1 MKKNIRLS
9 ELELVDLIRKVIYE
23 QSTIATGTKI
33 IQGPAGDPYEY
44 KREGGKYYTRK
55 KGSTNWILT
64 KDQVAN
70 AIATKQRVK
79 IDIFQR
85 VNFLEQVFEFG
96 NPTQC
101 TIPAT
106 TRQRIKRHT

>member
-9 ELELVDLIRKVIYE
+9 ETELVDLIRKVIYE

-55 KGSTNWILT
+55 PIKSFKSKSSSIG
-64 KDQVAN
+64 
-70 AIATKQRVK
+70 
-79 IDIFQR
+79 
-85 VNFLEQVFEFG
+85 FG
-96 NPTQC
+96 
-101 TIPAT
+101 
-106 TRQRIKRHT
+106 RG